1 MGEGLARI
9 LGLSSQYQSYIPPL
23 STCQTHRPGK
33 EKWSVRGWKALEEE
47 GVEKRGPSCTVGG
60 NPRWSS
66 HYGAGEDS

>member
-47 GVEKRGPSCTVGG
+47 EGALGG
-60 NPRWSS
+60 QK
-66 HYGAGEDS
+66 